1 MVTKSEASPDSVTK
15 QQLATLTIDKITQ
28 SIIIISVGTI
38 FYRLQEGEHGGNGV
52 FFNRDGE
59 HTRYGLTNGTVGNLY
74 LANSP
79 RTSMKEVFQR
89 LPAITDR
96 ELDGYHMATLV
107 TEKELRIVDITR
119 LAPKMHITA
128 HQLTGTDYRITQQ
141 LAAKLSPHAD
151 GLAYM
156 SNVTLEPCIVL
167 WHDDPSGKGM
177 IRTEELKV
185 LREFEHEGEIAEDI
199 LVNDLD
205 IPVI

>member
-1 MVTKSEASPDSVTK
+1 MVTKSEENPDSVTK
-15 QQLATLTIDKITQ
+15 KQIDTLTIDKIMQ
-28 SIIIISVGTI
+28 SIILISVGTV

-52 FFNRDGE
+52 FFNLYGA
-59 HTRYGLTNGTVGNLY
+59 HTRYGLTNGTDGNLY

-107 TEKELRIVDITR
+107 TEKDLHIVDITR

-128 HQLTGTDYRITQQ
+128 HQLTGSDYRLTQQ
-141 LAAKLSPHAD
+141 LAAKLSPHAN
-151 GLAYM
+151 GLAYV

-167 WHDDPSGKGM
+167 WHNDPSGKGV
-177 IRTEELKV
+177 IRTVELKV
-185 LREFEHEGEIAEDI
+185 LREFEYEGESAEDI